1 VKTTIPKLRQM
12 VRRVISE
19 SMRDTVSQ
27 MQDIADIPRTA
38 SSRAAMD
45 NLYKRE
51 REIQDQEN
59 RKYYSDLAAEENAA
73 EKYFVSL
80 TLPGKF
86 NQHYAEWKSW
96 LNSLDLSGAEFI
108 EKQYHDSQKTKPF
121 YFVFKID
128 KQKAIEIE
136 EEGET
141 LPETDYSSVRASV
154 RKS

>member
-1 VKTTIPKLRQM
+1 M

>member
-1 VKTTIPKLRQM
+1 MKTTIPELRKTI
-12 VRRVISE
+12 RKVISE

-27 MQDIADIPRTA
+27 IQDIADIPRAA
-38 SSRAAMD
+38 SGRGGMD

-51 REIQDQEN
+51 REIQGQEN
-59 RKYYSDLAAEENAA
+59 RKYYSDLAAEENTA

-80 TLPGKF
+80 RLPSKF

-96 LNSLDLSGAEFI
+96 LDSLDLSGAEFI

-141 LPETDYSSVRASV
+141 LPETDYSRVRASV